1 MMLKPVLKD
10 SEPSGAA
17 PRVFSS
23 SDFIVSS
30 VSAEY
35 ALSAWMLAWWALPL
49 PVLFGV
55 MATEIWCRSASAS
68 RHFGDNDRRISR
80 TNPLKFRIFDVTPP

>member
-1 MMLKPVLKD
+1 MLKPVLKD

-35 ALSAWMLAWWALPL
+35 ASQRVDARLVGAAIAGSFWCDGYGDLVPVRVSLAS
-49 PVLFGV
+49 F
-55 MATEIWCRSASAS
+55 
-68 RHFGDNDRRISR
+68 RR
-80 TNPLKFRIFDVTPP
+80 